1 MTLHV
6 LCLGLPTCAEKGVNN
21 RWKHTTSAGSHHGA
35 RYLWCCQCHRAS
47 IRSIDQ
53 VHHTPEWKVQH
64 NNITM
69 VDTSSLLWTASALKQ
84 LRALQICMS
93 KRLTCIHFFHDF
105 SHKSISIRQSC
116 ESRQNCMTW
125 EFSSVFGKFLP
136 LTWDQIHSTPG
147 QKNVM
152 IGISRYCISLL
163 CQITSP
169 NARCIEYARTIKN
182 TYLQLGLLWLTC
194 IFINCI
200 YFEHFLRIQY
210 KIGQYLPCPIKQ
222 CGNEVLPVLKNPR
235 ILFDSFGTESPV
247 QISYI
252 ASNPLQIGR
261 IGAAFDLPLW
271 LLYKRCLCTH
281 LVKLTNPHELCYPK
295 KNQVPSGSTQ
305 PYFSRNFRS
314 FPPSRFRRYFHR
326 RNCFRVLMAFIGWV
340 SPFPGAWIS
349 TTSANGWSW

>member
-93 KRLTCIHFFHDF
+93 KRLTCIHFFHYF

-136 LTWDQIHSTPG
+136 LAWDQIQSTPG
-147 QKNVM
+147 KKKRHDWDQ
-152 IGISRYCISLL
+152 
-163 CQITSP
+163 P
-169 NARCIEYARTIKN
+169 
-182 TYLQLGLLWLTC
+182 
-194 IFINCI
+194 
-200 YFEHFLRIQY
+200 
-210 KIGQYLPCPIKQ
+210 
-222 CGNEVLPVLKNPR
+222 
-235 ILFDSFGTESPV
+235 
-247 QISYI
+247 
-252 ASNPLQIGR
+252 
-261 IGAAFDLPLW
+261 
-271 LLYKRCLCTH
+271 LLYQSTVPNNFSKCPVYRIC
-281 LVKLTNPHELCYPK
+281 
-295 KNQVPSGSTQ
+295 KNNQKHIPSTWLIVA
-305 PYFSRNFRS
+305 YM
-314 FPPSRFRRYFHR
+314 YFHLLYI
-326 RNCFRVLMAFIGWV
+326 FQTFSKDTI
-340 SPFPGAWIS
+340 
-349 TTSANGWSW
+349 